1 MIFEYPSFLP
11 SCIDSH
17 STFFAP
23 FLAGKQP
30 EYSPSVA
37 IYRQTEPILVVKR
50 VDPHPPSPEQLCRG
64 RRAKSGSRRV
74 TGNIETWTDLEEIP

>member
-37 IYRQTEPILVVKR
+37 IYRQTEPILVVIPILPR
-50 VDPHPPSPEQLCRG
+50 QSSSAEADGQNRG
-64 RRAKSGSRRV
+64 QG
-74 TGNIETWTDLEEIP
+74 GNIETWADLEEIP